1 MLVARC
7 LRAHGTGTGPA
18 AFHGLRG
25 PAAPSR
31 WSAHRAPLARTLL
44 ACALLACTLLACT
57 LLARTLLART
67 LLARALLARAL
78 LACGAQR

>member
-7 LRAHGTGTGPA
+7 LRAHGTGTGTGPA

-25 PAAPSR
+25 PAAPGR
-31 WSAHRAPLARTLL
+31 WSAHRALLAR
-44 ACALLACTLLACT
+44 ALLACTLLARTLLACT

-67 LLARALLARAL
+67 LLA
-78 LACGAQR
+78 CGAQR

>member
-1 MLVARC
+1 VLVARC

-44 ACALLACTLLACT
+44 ACALLA
-57 LLARTLLART
+57 
-67 LLARALLARAL
+67 RALLARAL